1 MNDAVDNKVFDLPKS
16 SDKEKKKFSFLV
28 TIKYRNISKTVTKET
43 DSFYLIGTD
52 NNKRQSSGKHLACTK
67 RYCFDVADD
76 SRVCYVEKDFS
87 SKGIC

>member
-1 MNDAVDNKVFDLPKS
+1 MEFSLNDAVDNKVFDLPKS

-52 NNKRQSSGKHLACTK
+52 NKRQSSGKHL
-67 RYCFDVADD
+67 YIGVL
-76 SRVCYVEKDFS
+76 
-87 SKGIC
+87 KGYSTPIYTF